1 MVEEMKEAMQNKEI
15 QDAIVTKISRERVGE
30 EFDKMMK
37 GEHVARKFLAVPSSR
52 DG

>member
-1 MVEEMKEAMQNKEI
+1 MVKEIEEAMQNREI

-37 GEHVARKFLAVPSSR
+37 GMRFTMYATALRW
-52 DG
+52 